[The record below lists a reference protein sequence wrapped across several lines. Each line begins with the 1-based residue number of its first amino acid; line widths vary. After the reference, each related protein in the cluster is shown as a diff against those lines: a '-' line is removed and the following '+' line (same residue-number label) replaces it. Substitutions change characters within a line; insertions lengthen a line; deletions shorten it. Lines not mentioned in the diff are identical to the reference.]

1 METYDIYFKEGND
14 FANKGFSLK
23 DKAKAIRM
31 AEDMLA
37 ERKGYVK
44 DFVGGTISVM
54 CKETKEEVWSKPIE
68 EVQCNFYIF
77 FCLANHRVVKYSAV
91 IEMVRSR

>member
-1 METYDIYFKEGND
+1 MCIIIVGFIFATQIEKGDTTETYDIYFKEGND

-68 EVQCNFYIF
+68 EV
-77 FCLANHRVVKYSAV
+77 
-91 IEMVRSR
+91 

>member
-1 METYDIYFKEGND
+1 MCIIIVGFIFATQISKGDTMETYDIYFKEGND

-68 EVQCNFYIF
+68 EV
-77 FCLANHRVVKYSAV
+77 
-91 IEMVRSR
+91 

>member
-54 CKETKEEVWSKPIE
+54 CKETKEEVWSKPRFNAIFTSFFALPIIE
-68 EVQCNFYIF
+68 
-77 FCLANHRVVKYSAV
+77 L
-91 IEMVRSR
+91 

>member
-1 METYDIYFKEGND
+1 MCIIIVRFYLCHSNLKKVIQWKTYDIYFKEGND

-68 EVQCNFYIF
+68 EV
-77 FCLANHRVVKYSAV
+77 
-91 IEMVRSR
+91 

>member
-54 CKETKEEVWSKPIE
+54 CKETIGCICGGFVIGGHE
-68 EVQCNFYIF
+68 YF
-77 FCLANHRVVKYSAV
+77 FLF
-91 IEMVRSR
+91 

>member
-37 ERKGYVK
+37 ERKRICEG
-44 DFVGGTISVM
+44 
-54 CKETKEEVWSKPIE
+54 
-68 EVQCNFYIF
+68 
-77 FCLANHRVVKYSAV
+77 FCWRNYFRNV
-91 IEMVRSR
+91 

>member
-54 CKETKEEVWSKPIE
+54 CKETKEEVWSKQKG
-68 EVQCNFYIF
+68 EVKCNFNIY
-77 FCLANHRVVKYSAV
+77 FCHANHKVVKYSDV
-91 IEMVRSR
+91 IEIVRNR

>member
-1 METYDIYFKEGND
+1 MLPTSCIPKRLAG
-14 FANKGFSLK
+14 ASLL
-23 DKAKAIRM
+23 KAIRM

-68 EVQCNFYIF
+68 EV
-77 FCLANHRVVKYSAV
+77 
-91 IEMVRSR
+91 

>member
-1 METYDIYFKEGND
+1 METYDIYFKDERD

-23 DKAKAIRM
+23 SKDKAIRM

-44 DFVGGTISVM
+44 DFVGGTISVV
-54 CKETKEEVWSKPIE
+54 CKETKEEIWSAPIKE
-68 EVQCNFYIF
+68 I
-77 FCLANHRVVKYSAV
+77 
-91 IEMVRSR
+91 

>member
-23 DKAKAIRM
+23 DKAKA
-31 AEDMLA
+31 
-37 ERKGYVK
+37 VK

-54 CKETKEEVWSKPIE
+54 CKETKEEVWSKPIG
-68 EVQCNFYIF
+68 EV
-77 FCLANHRVVKYSAV
+77 
-91 IEMVRSR
+91 

>member
-1 METYDIYFKEGND
+1 METYDIYFKEGTD
-14 FANKGFSLK
+14 FANKGFSL
-23 DKAKAIRM
+23 KAIRM

-54 CKETKEEVWSKPIE
+54 CKETKEEVWSKLIE
-68 EVQCNFYIF
+68 EV
-77 FCLANHRVVKYSAV
+77 
-91 IEMVRSR
+91 

>member
-37 ERKGYVK
+37 ERDRKS
-44 DFVGGTISVM
+44 TRLNS
-54 CKETKEEVWSKPIE
+54 S
-68 EVQCNFYIF
+68 
-77 FCLANHRVVKYSAV
+77 HSH
-91 IEMVRSR
+91 

>member
-1 METYDIYFKEGND
+1 M
-14 FANKGFSLK
+14 NKYELALVVSAK
-23 DKAKAIRM
+23 IDDDARTAVVDKAKAIRM

-54 CKETKEEVWSKPIE
+54 CKETKEEVWSKLIE
-68 EVQCNFYIF
+68 EV
-77 FCLANHRVVKYSAV
+77 
-91 IEMVRSR
+91 

>member
-37 ERKGYVK
+37 ERKGCEG
-44 DFVGGTISVM
+44 FLL
-54 CKETKEEVWSKPIE
+54 EELFP
-68 EVQCNFYIF
+68 
-77 FCLANHRVVKYSAV
+77 
-91 IEMVRSR
+91 

>member
-1 METYDIYFKEGND
+1 MIPWKLMIYILKEGNVLLI
-14 FANKGFSLK
+14 KGFSLK

-54 CKETKEEVWSKPIE
+54 CKNKEEVWS
-68 EVQCNFYIF
+68 
-77 FCLANHRVVKYSAV
+77 
-91 IEMVRSR
+91 SR

>member
-31 AEDMLA
+31 RKICWLNAKDM
-37 ERKGYVK
+37 
-44 DFVGGTISVM
+44 
-54 CKETKEEVWSKPIE
+54 
-68 EVQCNFYIF
+68 
-77 FCLANHRVVKYSAV
+77 
-91 IEMVRSR
+91 

>member
-1 METYDIYFKEGND
+1 METYDIYFKEGTD

-44 DFVGGTISVM
+44 DYIMVSSLLADINISF
-54 CKETKEEVWSKPIE
+54 SSR
-68 EVQCNFYIF
+68 NFRYISPF
-77 FCLANHRVVKYSAV
+77 MLFAGLIWIMSGFIRLSDD
-91 IEMVRSR
+91 SFL

>member
-1 METYDIYFKEGND
+1 MPLEFKKDDTMETYDIYFKEGTD

-37 ERKGYVK
+37 
-44 DFVGGTISVM
+44 
-54 CKETKEEVWSKPIE
+54 
-68 EVQCNFYIF
+68 
-77 FCLANHRVVKYSAV
+77 
-91 IEMVRSR
+91 

>member
-54 CKETKEEVWSKPIE
+54 CKETIVVDLLLADMNIS
-68 EVQCNFYIF
+68 FSSRIF
-77 FCLANHRVVKYSAV
+77 GIFLLSCFCRTDIDNAG
-91 IEMVRSR
+91 